1 MALEIVRQPEH
12 CLVMIL
18 SIIEVYDRVMMII
31 ITVTVAI
38 IISVVVTTSIIR
50 LLWGSEHHSEQS
62 LKPRSKP
69 VAGSERG
76 RTRETH
82 WHRVEFRVSGLGF
95 RVWGLG
101 FRFTNHT

>member
-31 ITVTVAI
+31 FFVTVAI

-50 LLWGSEHHSEQS
+50 
-62 LKPRSKP
+62 
-69 VAGSERG
+69 
-76 RTRETH
+76 
-82 WHRVEFRVSGLGF
+82 
-95 RVWGLG
+95 
-101 FRFTNHT
+101 